1 MSESDR
7 MPKIDRTKLKQT
19 DIDFIKF
26 VEKQNLDRVRKLQTL
41 RRKNLITVS
50 LLGTAVLGIYG
61 YSIWAVR
68 QENFLD
74 DFEIPTTV
82 TESAK

>member
-1 MSESDR
+1 MSNTDR
-7 MPKIDRTKLKQT
+7 MPKVDPVKLKQSEV
-19 DIDFIKF
+19 DFIKF

-50 LLGTAVLGIYG
+50 LLGLGVLSIYG
-61 YSIWAVR
+61 YSIYSVK

-74 DFEIPTTV
+74 DFEVPATT
-82 TESAK
+82 TE

>member
-7 MPKIDRTKLKQT
+7 MPKIDRSKLKQT

-41 RRKNLITVS
+41 RRRNLFTVS
-50 LLGTAVLGIYG
+50 ILGTAVLGIYG

-82 TESAK
+82 TDPAK

>member
-1 MSESDR
+1 
-7 MPKIDRTKLKQT
+7 MPKVDPVKLKQSEV
-19 DIDFIKF
+19 DFIKF

-50 LLGTAVLGIYG
+50 LLGLGVLSIYG
-61 YSIWAVR
+61 YSIYSVK

-74 DFEIPTTV
+74 DFEVPATT
-82 TESAK
+82 TE

>member
-1 MSESDR
+1 MSNTNR
-7 MPKIDRTKLKQT
+7 MPKVDPVKLKQSEV
-19 DIDFIKF
+19 DFIKF

-50 LLGTAVLGIYG
+50 LLGLGVLSIYG
-61 YSIWAVR
+61 YSIYSVK

-74 DFEIPTTV
+74 DFEVPATT
-82 TESAK
+82 TE

>member
-1 MSESDR
+1 MSNTNR
-7 MPKIDRTKLKQT
+7 LPKVDPVKLKQSEV
-19 DIDFIKF
+19 DFIKF

-50 LLGTAVLGIYG
+50 LLGLGVLSIYG
-61 YSIWAVR
+61 YSIYSVK

-74 DFEIPTTV
+74 DFEVPATT
-82 TESAK
+82 TE